1 MIAMNNKYEL
11 SEDQRNFPGVCWFTL
26 PWRIL
31 SVIKYSLGGL
41 DLNYEVKN
49 TFLKKMHKIW

>member
-1 MIAMNNKYEL
+1 MNNKYEL